1 MYGKAPAKV
10 TIYSEY
16 VFSNVVSIL
25 GSGGGDY
32 DIKALAAACGLKP
45 THNFKRRVMQLV
57 DQGVIKAHAAR
68 TANGGLIAVFSL
80 PEVVSSEEQK

>member
-1 MYGKAPAKV
+1 MYGKAPQKV
-10 TIYSEY
+10 TVYSEY

-25 GSGGGDY
+25 GAGQGYY

-57 DQGVIKAHAAR
+57 DQGVIKARASLN
-68 TANGGLIAVFSL
+68 ANGGMIAFFSL
-80 PEVVSSEEQK
+80 PEVANQGDRN